1 MTSNRQQNTTF
12 SDEKNINLLSARR
25 GDNFRWTPNRERVFI
40 ELYDRAIAMSD
51 YRFKDPTPAARK
63 FIVDKFNQEFNI
75 NVTYHFFTEK
85 LDQLK
90 RKYKKYKH
98 LMKNSTG
105 ILVDLTTSVISA
117 SDSWW
122 KDRESQYSL
131 HQRREELMN
140 DGQNNDEGYYYS
152 ETYGGDMQHTQIPET
167 QGNEEIPNSR
177 VQQRGGLRRGSS
189 SQRAAGNSQTSVK
202 SGSQGSRRKQ
212 SFETTLTDTMTGF
225 REFQRQSLQQLR
237 PNSFDEDDYNEFD
250 TAVKIFE
257 SMELPNDTNFYWACI
272 HAFKE
277 ERFWPKYFID
287 RAERTTED
295 KLKFLQ
301 ALTGYTRD
309 SKFVG
314 KRLESGQK
322 FGSPTCGQWSSGFQQ
337 WGTPPNPLQ
346 LGTPPSAPQWGPPPN
361 ATQWSSPSNVPQ
373 WGTPPN
379 APQWGRPPNAP
390 QWSSSP
396 NAPQWGTLHVPQWG
410 APQNSQQWGSPPS
423 TQQWGPTSAVPQWGS
438 SPTTHQWGSSQ
449 DAPQNIPPRNVQR
462 GFSLETEVQTTTHEK
477 EVHVS
482 ENVIRGVSPEF
493 GFTNCASTSK
503 ASRPRRRGGLFNIL
517 GTERGL
523 NLNETRENH
532 QVDVLHHARDAF
544 TPSPNRLT
552 AELRCIICLGDLGF
566 KDVVI
571 GVDNQEAIKEISNA
585 SAWPRYRSFLG
596 YDCRFAQ

>member
-12 SDEKNINLLSARR
+12 SDEENINLPTETSAPR
-25 GDNFRWTPNRERVFI
+25 GDNIRWTPNKERVFI

-51 YRFKDPTPAARK
+51 YRFKGPTPAARK
-63 FIVDKFNQEFNI
+63 FLVDKFNQEFNI
-75 NVTYHFFTEK
+75 NVTYHFFKEK
-85 LDQLK
+85 LDQFK

-105 ILVDLTTSVISA
+105 ISVDPTTSVISA

-167 QGNEEIPNSR
+167 QENEEIPNSR

-189 SQRAAGNSQTSVK
+189 SQRGAGNSQTSVK

-237 PNSFDEDDYNEFD
+237 PNSFDEDDYIEFD

-257 SMELPNDTNFYWACI
+257 SMELPNETNFYWACI

-277 ERFWPKYFID
+277 ERFWRKYFID

-309 SKFVG
+309 NEFVG

-322 FGSPTCGQWSSGFQQ
+322 FGSPTCAQWSSGFQQ
-337 WGTPPNPLQ
+337 WGTPPNPPQ
-346 LGTPPSAPQWGPPPN
+346 LGTPPSAPQWGPSPN
-361 ATQWSSPSNVPQ
+361 ATQWSSPSNAPQ

-379 APQWGRPPNAP
+379 SPQWGRPPNAP
-390 QWSSSP
+390 Q
-396 NAPQWGTLHVPQWG
+396 
-410 APQNSQQWGSPPS
+410 
-423 TQQWGPTSAVPQWGS
+423 
-438 SPTTHQWGSSQ
+438 
-449 DAPQNIPPRNVQR
+449 
-462 GFSLETEVQTTTHEK
+462 
-477 EVHVS
+477 
-482 ENVIRGVSPEF
+482 
-493 GFTNCASTSK
+493 
-503 ASRPRRRGGLFNIL
+503 
-517 GTERGL
+517 
-523 NLNETRENH
+523 
-532 QVDVLHHARDAF
+532 
-544 TPSPNRLT
+544 
-552 AELRCIICLGDLGF
+552 
-566 KDVVI
+566 
-571 GVDNQEAIKEISNA
+571 
-585 SAWPRYRSFLG
+585 
-596 YDCRFAQ
+596 

>member
-1 MTSNRQQNTTF
+1 MIVKSFKRKPPELWDVMQ
-12 SDEKNINLLSARR
+12 RC
-25 GDNFRWTPNRERVFI
+25 FI
-40 ELYDRAIAMSD
+40 LYDVQS
-51 YRFKDPTPAARK
+51 
-63 FIVDKFNQEFNI
+63 Q
-75 NVTYHFFTEK
+75 
-85 LDQLK
+85 
-90 RKYKKYKH
+90 
-98 LMKNSTG
+98 
-105 ILVDLTTSVISA
+105 
-117 SDSWW
+117 
-122 KDRESQYSL
+122 SQYSL

-167 QGNEEIPNSR
+167 QGNEEVYRVNIDDEIRHSNEFIRDNLRQNSSPAADSFQIPNSR

-309 SKFVG
+309 SELVG

-322 FGSPTCGQWSSGFQQ
+322 FGSPTCGQWSSGSQQ
-337 WGTPPNPLQ
+337 WGTPPNPPQ
-346 LGTPPSAPQWGPPPN
+346 WGTPPSAPQWGTLPN
-361 ATQWSSPSNVPQ
+361 APQWSSPSNVPQ

-379 APQWGRPPNAP
+379 APQWGTPPNAP
-390 QWSSSP
+390 QWS
-396 NAPQWGTLHVPQWG
+396 
-410 APQNSQQWGSPPS
+410 
-423 TQQWGPTSAVPQWGS
+423 
-438 SPTTHQWGSSQ
+438 
-449 DAPQNIPPRNVQR
+449 
-462 GFSLETEVQTTTHEK
+462 
-477 EVHVS
+477 
-482 ENVIRGVSPEF
+482 
-493 GFTNCASTSK
+493 
-503 ASRPRRRGGLFNIL
+503 
-517 GTERGL
+517 
-523 NLNETRENH
+523 
-532 QVDVLHHARDAF
+532 
-544 TPSPNRLT
+544 
-552 AELRCIICLGDLGF
+552 
-566 KDVVI
+566 
-571 GVDNQEAIKEISNA
+571 
-585 SAWPRYRSFLG
+585 
-596 YDCRFAQ
+596 

>member
-1 MTSNRQQNTTF
+1 MIVKSFKRKPPELWDVMQ
-12 SDEKNINLLSARR
+12 RC
-25 GDNFRWTPNRERVFI
+25 FI
-40 ELYDRAIAMSD
+40 LYDVQS
-51 YRFKDPTPAARK
+51 
-63 FIVDKFNQEFNI
+63 Q
-75 NVTYHFFTEK
+75 
-85 LDQLK
+85 
-90 RKYKKYKH
+90 
-98 LMKNSTG
+98 
-105 ILVDLTTSVISA
+105 
-117 SDSWW
+117 
-122 KDRESQYSL
+122 SQYSL

-167 QGNEEIPNSR
+167 QGNEEVYRVNIDDEIRHSNEFIRDNLRQNSSPAADSFQIPNSR

-523 NLNETRENH
+523 NLNETRES
-532 QVDVLHHARDAF
+532 DS
-544 TPSPNRLT
+544 TS
-552 AELRCIICLGDLGF
+552 
-566 KDVVI
+566 
-571 GVDNQEAIKEISNA
+571 DN
-585 SAWPRYRSFLG
+585 
-596 YDCRFAQ
+596 

>member
-1 MTSNRQQNTTF
+1 
-12 SDEKNINLLSARR
+12 
-25 GDNFRWTPNRERVFI
+25 
-40 ELYDRAIAMSD
+40 MSD
-51 YRFKDPTPAARK
+51 YRFKGPTPAARK
-63 FIVDKFNQEFNI
+63 FLVDKFNQEFNI
-75 NVTYHFFTEK
+75 NVTYHFFKEK
-85 LDQLK
+85 LDQFK

-105 ILVDLTTSVISA
+105 ISVDPTTSVISA

-122 KDRESQYSL
+122 KDREVDMIVKSFKRKPPELWDVMQRCFILYDIQSQSQYSL

-167 QGNEEIPNSR
+167 QENEEVYRVNIDDEIRHSNEFIRDNLRQNSSPAADSFQIPNSR

-189 SQRAAGNSQTSVK
+189 SQRGAGNSQTSVK

-237 PNSFDEDDYNEFD
+237 PNSFDEDDYIEFD

-257 SMELPNDTNFYWACI
+257 SMELPNETNFYWACI

-277 ERFWPKYFID
+277 ERFWRKYFID

-309 SKFVG
+309 NEFVG

-322 FGSPTCGQWSSGFQQ
+322 FGSPTCAQWSSGFQQ
-337 WGTPPNPLQ
+337 WGTPPNPPQ
-346 LGTPPSAPQWGPPPN
+346 LGTPPSAPQWGPSPN
-361 ATQWSSPSNVPQ
+361 ATQWSSPSNAPQ

-379 APQWGRPPNAP
+379 SPQWGRPPNAP

-396 NAPQWGTLHVPQWG
+396 NAPQWGTQHVPQWG

-449 DAPQNIPPRNVQR
+449 DAPKIFLREMFNVD
-462 GFSLETEVQTTTHEK
+462 F
-477 EVHVS
+477 
-482 ENVIRGVSPEF
+482 P
-493 GFTNCASTSK
+493 
-503 ASRPRRRGGLFNIL
+503 
-517 GTERGL
+517 
-523 NLNETRENH
+523 
-532 QVDVLHHARDAF
+532 
-544 TPSPNRLT
+544 
-552 AELRCIICLGDLGF
+552 
-566 KDVVI
+566 
-571 GVDNQEAIKEISNA
+571 
-585 SAWPRYRSFLG
+585 
-596 YDCRFAQ
+596 

>member
-1 MTSNRQQNTTF
+1 
-12 SDEKNINLLSARR
+12 
-25 GDNFRWTPNRERVFI
+25 
-40 ELYDRAIAMSD
+40 
-51 YRFKDPTPAARK
+51 
-63 FIVDKFNQEFNI
+63 
-75 NVTYHFFTEK
+75 
-85 LDQLK
+85 
-90 RKYKKYKH
+90 
-98 LMKNSTG
+98 
-105 ILVDLTTSVISA
+105 
-117 SDSWW
+117 
-122 KDRESQYSL
+122 
-131 HQRREELMN
+131 MN

-167 QGNEEIPNSR
+167 QENEEIYRVNIDDEIRHSNEFIRDNLRQNSSPAADSFQIPNSR

-189 SQRAAGNSQTSVK
+189 SQRGAGNSQTSVK

-237 PNSFDEDDYNEFD
+237 PNSFDEDDYIEFD

-277 ERFWPKYFID
+277 ERFWRKYFID
-287 RAERTTED
+287 RVERTTED

-309 SKFVG
+309 SEFVG
-314 KRLESGQK
+314 KRA
-322 FGSPTCGQWSSGFQQ
+322 PQ
-337 WGTPPNPLQ
+337 WGPS
-346 LGTPPSAPQWGPPPN
+346 PSAPQWGPSPN
-361 ATQWSSPSNVPQ
+361 ATQWNSPSNAPQ

-379 APQWGRPPNAP
+379 SPQWGRPPNAP

-396 NAPQWGTLHVPQWG
+396 NAPQWGTQHVPQWG

-449 DAPQNIPPRNVQR
+449 DAPKNIPPRNVQR

-493 GFTNCASTSK
+493 GFTNYASTSK
-503 ASRPRRRGGLFNIL
+503 ASRLRRRGGLFNIW

-523 NLNETRENH
+523 NLNETRES
-532 QVDVLHHARDAF
+532 D
-544 TPSPNRLT
+544 SMS
-552 AELRCIICLGDLGF
+552 
-566 KDVVI
+566 
-571 GVDNQEAIKEISNA
+571 DN
-585 SAWPRYRSFLG
+585 
-596 YDCRFAQ
+596 